1 MQELLKIIQGDAV
14 SGLKTI
20 SDKSVHCTI
29 TSSPY
34 FGLRSYGSP
43 PINWPEIRFKPMAG
57 LPELVIPAMDACLG
71 NEETPEAF
79 VGHLV
84 ENAREVWRVLR
95 NDGIYW
101 LNLGDSYS
109 GYHGNKKCADEDA
122 PSNKNGYIENMRKS
136 TANVNGIKQKDL
148 MMIPVRVALALQAD
162 GWYLRQ
168 DIIWQKNNPMPE
180 SVTDRCTKSHEH
192 IFMLT
197 KSPKYFFDNEAI
209 KEPSTCQTGLAA
221 NFKRTTKDH
230 IIPNQSV
237 TQHRDNRVDTF
248 DIGTRNKRDVWSVNT
263 RPFRGA
269 HFAVFPPALVEPMIL
284 AGTSEKGCCPQCGA
298 PWTRIVESKP
308 ATSVACPKTQEAH
321 EVRGGVG
328 EPVGTI
334 GKSGSGR
341 IQGYS
346 KTVGWQPGCCCGNEG
361 FKQDDFEIINTPT
374 GERVADDPSMEVGR
388 AGMSRP
394 RGDNEGSRPITR
406 LEQRQYAV
414 QIKQSDHVDDMRASA
429 GKPFDHYVRTDKIG
443 ARPVPQDL
451 LDSWI
456 FQGWITKVEI
466 PERNFLEPVPCTVLD
481 QFFGSGTT
489 GMVALGLGRRA
500 IGVELNPDY
509 IKIAEQRCSDE
520 NVAKEMA
527 ALKKSLDKKSN
538 PKISSSNRKQK
549 PVPDAQLSLA
559 IV

>member
-20 SDKSVHCTI
+20 SDKSAHCTI

-57 LPELVIPAMDACLG
+57 LPELVIPAMEACLG
-71 NEETPEAF
+71 NEDTPEAF

-95 NDGIYW
+95 DDGIYW
-101 LNLGDSYS
+101 LNLGDSYARAGGTDKKQPPTS
-109 GYHGNKKCADEDA
+109 VVGNTQNTLLQMPSRKQSVAD
-122 PSNKNGYIENMRKS
+122 GL
-136 TANVNGIKQKDL
+136 KQKDL
-148 MMIPVRVALALQAD
+148 VGIPWRVALALQAD

-209 KEPSTCQTGLAA
+209 KEPLAESSIPRAGRKQKLMDRTGLGTIGKQVENGIDSTHSYAGLA
-221 NFKRTTKDH
+221 LGRNGKTGY
-230 IIPNQSV
+230 NLEA
-237 TQHRDNRVDTF
+237 
-248 DIGTRNKRDVWSVNT
+248 GTRNKRDVWQVNT
-263 RPFRGA
+263 KPFRGA
-269 HFAVFPPALVEPMIL
+269 HFAVFPPKLIEPMIL

-298 PWTRIVESKP
+298 QWTRIVESKP

-321 EVRGGVG
+321 EARGGVG
-328 EPVGTI
+328 EPSSTV

-346 KTVGWQPGCCCGNEG
+346 RTVGWEQGCKCENN
-361 FKQDDFEIINTPT
+361 I
-374 GERVADDPSMEVGR
+374 
-388 AGMSRP
+388 
-394 RGDNEGSRPITR
+394 
-406 LEQRQYAV
+406 
-414 QIKQSDHVDDMRASA
+414 
-429 GKPFDHYVRTDKIG
+429 
-443 ARPVPQDL
+443 
-451 LDSWI
+451 
-456 FQGWITKVEI
+456 
-466 PERNFLEPVPCTVLD
+466 PVPCTVLD

-509 IKIAEQRCSDE
+509 IKIAKQRCSDE
-520 NVAKEMA
+520 NVKKEITQMR
-527 ALKKSLDKKSN
+527 KI
-538 PKISSSNRKQK
+538 KISSPRKEK
-549 PVPDAQLSLA
+549 PVSVGQLSLQ
-559 IV
+559 I